1 MAGATMHR
9 DVHGAEVYAMPG
21 DRPPLTPEGAR
32 RYQQGVFAP
41 ALRARFVGGFYNET
55 LTPQL
60 AQQALPARYVDID
73 CDLYVSTVSVL
84 RWLCQHRLLRA
95 GSLIGYDDWFETPF
109 LRGGESMA
117 HLEVA
122 SEHLIHFEL
131 IAHSHSG
138 CRQVMFRVRSV
149 GDVAATGISRQ
160 LIEQSC
166 EAGPP
171 NAVQGPARLFDKI
184 KQRQACRSRAR
195 ALLRS
200 CIGPRGAS
208 CDKPT
213 QDSGGELPDSR

>member
-84 RWLCQHRLLRA
+84 RWC
-95 GSLIGYDDWFETPF
+95 ST
-109 LRGGESMA
+109 A
-117 HLEVA
+117 HLPLGTTHTP
-122 SEHLIHFEL
+122 S
-131 IAHSHSG
+131 S
-138 CRQVMFRVRSV
+138 
-149 GDVAATGISRQ
+149 
-160 LIEQSC
+160 
-166 EAGPP
+166 PP
-171 NAVQGPARLFDKI
+171 
-184 KQRQACRSRAR
+184 
-195 ALLRS
+195 
-200 CIGPRGAS
+200 IGSILPR
-208 CDKPT
+208 
-213 QDSGGELPDSR
+213 EN